1 MYTGRPERLIHYLF
15 CHCRFCA
22 GYIFLLQQTA
32 LSQKNGYRHLRTA
45 HTLFITQ
52 NNENEKSDCQ
62 IICFFLGV
70 MGQLFGRVIGA
81 DHLEGDKSFGP
92 PFVGEK
98 GQWLFFPGDG
108 KKREEEKRF

>member
-1 MYTGRPERLIHYLF
+1 
-15 CHCRFCA
+15 
-22 GYIFLLQQTA
+22 
-32 LSQKNGYRHLRTA
+32 
-45 HTLFITQ
+45 
-52 NNENEKSDCQ
+52 
-62 IICFFLGV
+62 

-98 GQWLFFPGDG
+98 GHWLFFPGDG